1 MPIALDTNVLWPV
14 LTEAQ
19 PAVSILTPII
29 ESYNTSDGLVVCGAV
44 YAELLAGPGATA
56 PIVDAALARVGIV
69 IDDAFPLALWR
80 EAGLAYRAYAE
91 RRLASEGALP
101 RRILADFINRRPCAP
116 HGVGL
121 DDPEQGRFRAPVSG
135 AAAYRAES
143 EPTTVR
149 RTDKR
154 GLIGEKKRHCN
165 RNEGK

>member
-19 PAVSILTPII
+19 PAVSVLAPII

-56 PIVDAALARVGIV
+56 SIVDASLARVGIV
-69 IDDAFPLALWR
+69 IDDALPLAIWR

-101 RRILADFINRRPCAP
+101 RRILADFIIGAHALHTASALMTLNRSDFARLFPALP
-116 HGVGL
+116 LIVPSL
-121 DDPEQGRFRAPVSG
+121 NPQSPD
-135 AAAYRAES
+135 AATHE
-143 EPTTVR
+143 
-149 RTDKR
+149 D
-154 GLIGEKKRHCN
+154 
-165 RNEGK
+165 